1 MNSVYKI
8 FFIIAVLNF
17 ASSAQAN
24 KKINFKNIAIQ
35 ADKVTINEAMNQ
47 LSFEDNIEIK
57 FDRYVISGNAALLS
71 YQDEKLEITGMP
83 ASISSNMVNGTA
95 NLFIIHPNQ
104 SMEMIGNA
112 KLNNKGNKVTS
123 NLITYQIGTEE

>member
-1 MNSVYKI
+1 
-8 FFIIAVLNF
+8 
-17 ASSAQAN
+17 
-24 KKINFKNIAIQ
+24 
-35 ADKVTINEAMNQ
+35 
-47 LSFEDNIEIK
+47 
-57 FDRYVISGNAALLS
+57 
-71 YQDEKLEITGMP
+71 MP

>member
-1 MNSVYKI
+1 MNRVYKI

-35 ADKVTINEAMNQ
+35 ADKVTIDEAMNQ

>member
-1 MNSVYKI
+1 MNRVYKI

-35 ADKVTINEAMNQ
+35 ADKVTINETMNQ

-95 NLFIIHPNQ
+95 NLFIIYPNQ
-104 SMEMIGNA
+104 SMKMIGNA

>member
-1 MNSVYKI
+1 
-8 FFIIAVLNF
+8 
-17 ASSAQAN
+17 
-24 KKINFKNIAIQ
+24 
-35 ADKVTINEAMNQ
+35 MNQ

>member
-1 MNSVYKI
+1 MNHVYKI

-57 FDRYVISGNAALLS
+57 FDRYVISGDAALLS

>member
-1 MNSVYKI
+1 MNRVYKI

-17 ASSAQAN
+17 TSSAQAN

-57 FDRYVISGNAALLS
+57 FDRYVISGDAALLS

>member
-1 MNSVYKI
+1 MNRVYKI

-35 ADKVTINEAMNQ
+35 ADKVTINEAINQ

-57 FDRYVISGNAALLS
+57 FDRYFISGDAALLS

>member
-1 MNSVYKI
+1 MNRVYKI

-35 ADKVTINEAMNQ
+35 ADKVTINGAMNQ

-57 FDRYVISGNAALLS
+57 FDRYVISGDAALLS
-71 YQDEKLEITGMP
+71 YQDKKLEITGMP

>member
-1 MNSVYKI
+1 MNHVYKI

-104 SMEMIGNA
+104 S
-112 KLNNKGNKVTS
+112 LS
-123 NLITYQIGTEE
+123 LIHI

>member
-1 MNSVYKI
+1 MNRVYKI

-35 ADKVTINEAMNQ
+35 ADKVTINEAINQ

>member
-1 MNSVYKI
+1 MNRVYKI

-17 ASSAQAN
+17 TSSAQAN

-47 LSFEDNIEIK
+47 LSFEDSIEIK
-57 FDRYVISGNAALLS
+57 FDRYVISGDAALLS
-71 YQDEKLEITGMP
+71 YQDEKLEITGTP

>member
-1 MNSVYKI
+1 MNRVYKI

-35 ADKVTINEAMNQ
+35 ADKVTINEAINQ
-47 LSFEDNIEIK
+47 LSFEGNIEIK

>member
-1 MNSVYKI
+1 MNRVYKI

>member
-1 MNSVYKI
+1 MNHVYKI

-47 LSFEDNIEIK
+47 LSFEDSIEIK

>member
-1 MNSVYKI
+1 MNRVYKI

-57 FDRYVISGNAALLS
+57 FDRYVISGDAALLS
-71 YQDEKLEITGMP
+71 YQDEKLEITGTP

>member
-1 MNSVYKI
+1 MNRVYKI

-47 LSFEDNIEIK
+47 LSFEDSIEIK

-71 YQDEKLEITGMP
+71 YQDKKLEITGMP

>member
-35 ADKVTINEAMNQ
+35 ADKVTINGAMNQ

>member
-1 MNSVYKI
+1 MNRVYKI

-95 NLFIIHPNQ
+95 NLFIIYPNQ
-104 SMEMIGNA
+104 SMKMIGNA

>member
-1 MNSVYKI
+1 MNRVYKI

-71 YQDEKLEITGMP
+71 YQDKKLEITGMP

-95 NLFIIHPNQ
+95 NHFIIHPNQ

>member
-1 MNSVYKI
+1 MNRVYKI

-17 ASSAQAN
+17 TSSAQAN

>member
-1 MNSVYKI
+1 MNHVYKI

-57 FDRYVISGNAALLS
+57 FDRYFISGDAALLS

>member
-1 MNSVYKI
+1 MNRVYKI

-24 KKINFKNIAIQ
+24 KKINFNNIAIQ

>member
-1 MNSVYKI
+1 MNHVYKI

-35 ADKVTINEAMNQ
+35 ADKVTINEAINQ
-47 LSFEDNIEIK
+47 LSFEGNIEIK

>member
-1 MNSVYKI
+1 MNHVYKI

-35 ADKVTINEAMNQ
+35 ADKVTINGAMNQ

>member
-1 MNSVYKI
+1 MNRVYKI
-8 FFIIAVLNF
+8 FLIIAVLNF

-35 ADKVTINEAMNQ
+35 ADKVTINETMNQ

-123 NLITYQIGTEE
+123 NLITNQIGTEE

>member
-1 MNSVYKI
+1 MNRVYKI

-17 ASSAQAN
+17 TSSAQAN

-35 ADKVTINEAMNQ
+35 ADKVTINESMNQ

>member
-1 MNSVYKI
+1 MNHVYKI

-35 ADKVTINEAMNQ
+35 ADKVTINGAMNQ

-71 YQDEKLEITGMP
+71 YQDKKLEITGMP

>member
-1 MNSVYKI
+1 MNRVYKI

-35 ADKVTINEAMNQ
+35 ADKVTINEAINQ

-57 FDRYVISGNAALLS
+57 FDRYVISGDAALLS

>member
-1 MNSVYKI
+1 MNHVYKI

-71 YQDEKLEITGMP
+71 YQDKKLEITGMP

>member
-1 MNSVYKI
+1 MNHVYKI
-8 FFIIAVLNF
+8 FFIITVLNF

>member
-1 MNSVYKI
+1 MNRVYKI

-35 ADKVTINEAMNQ
+35 ADKVTINGAMNQ

-71 YQDEKLEITGMP
+71 YQDKKLEITGMP

>member
-1 MNSVYKI
+1 MNRVYKI

-71 YQDEKLEITGMP
+71 YQDKKLEITGMP

>member
-1 MNSVYKI
+1 MNRVYKI

-35 ADKVTINEAMNQ
+35 ADKVTINGAMNQ

>member
-1 MNSVYKI
+1 MNRVYKI

-35 ADKVTINEAMNQ
+35 ADKVTINEAMSQ

>member
-1 MNSVYKI
+1 MNRVYKI

-17 ASSAQAN
+17 ASFAQAN

>member
-1 MNSVYKI
+1 MNHVYKI

>member
-1 MNSVYKI
+1 MNRVYKI

-47 LSFEDNIEIK
+47 LSFEDSIEIK
-57 FDRYVISGNAALLS
+57 FDRYVISGDAALLS

>member
-1 MNSVYKI
+1 MNRVYKI

-57 FDRYVISGNAALLS
+57 FDRYVISGDAALLS

>member
-1 MNSVYKI
+1 MNHVYKI

-112 KLNNKGNKVTS
+112 ELNNKGNKVTS